1 MWSPVWWS
9 VVLLD
14 LDEEVEPV
22 RGMYGTLDAE
32 FEVQRTTIERA
43 ELSVFLCLLRR
54 VVGPTTA
61 HVDNIGIIG
70 GTEK

>member
-1 MWSPVWWS
+1 MWSPCGWS